1 VGTGRDTVR
10 STESK
15 IDSVEWISGHTFWE
29 LVERRAAASPDRV
42 MLLDESGREL
52 TFGALRECAERA
64 AAGFHALGVGAG
76 TAVCWQLP
84 TWIESYVLVAGLA
97 RLGAVQTPLLPL
109 YREREVSFIAKQTAA
124 RWLIVPSSW
133 REFAYADMARAVAAR
148 LTDCDVLVCD
158 RELPDGNVA
167 DLPAPP
173 SAPPGPE
180 ASPVR
185 WVFFTSGT
193 TADPK
198 GALHTDATIQAA
210 ARASYLSTEISSAD
224 RTAIVFPFTH
234 IGGVLG
240 MTGSLL
246 TASSGAIVESFDPVK
261 SVEFLSRAGVT
272 DIGGATP
279 IHLACLAAQR
289 ASPDRPL
296 FPELRIC
303 PCGGAPVPLD
313 LHREVRSELG
323 GVGLVSGYG
332 LTEFPVMTMNS
343 LDASDEKLAGTVGQ
357 PNQGVELRVV
367 TREGATVA
375 PGEEGEICAR
385 GPQLCRGYLDPALD
399 ADAFDADGLFH
410 TGDLGYVDDDGYVVI
425 TGRLKDIIIRKGENI
440 SAKEVEDLLYAHPK
454 VRDAAV
460 IGLPDQERGER
471 CCAVVEVLDP
481 SQPLTL
487 DELVSYCHERGLMK
501 QKIPEQ
507 LETVSE
513 IPRNPVGKVMKH
525 VLRETYRDS
534 HAPQSPAAP
543 QTRRAAE

>member
-1 VGTGRDTVR
+1 MIIERSPAVG
-10 STESK
+10 
-15 IDSVEWISGHTFWE
+15 EWISGHTFWE
-29 LVERRAAASPDRV
+29 LVERRAAASPLRV
-42 MLLDESGREL
+42 MLVDERGGEL
-52 TFGALRECAERA
+52 TFGALRERAERA
-64 AAGFHALGVGAG
+64 AAGFHALGIGPG

-133 REFAYADMARAVAAR
+133 REFAYAEMAQAVAAR
-148 LTDCDVLVCD
+148 LPDCEVLVCD
-158 RELPDGNVA
+158 RALPDGEVG

-173 SAPPGPE
+173 SAESRPE

-210 ARASYLSTEISSAD
+210 ARASYRSTEVSSAD
-224 RTAIVFPFTH
+224 RTAVVFPFTH
-234 IGGVLG
+234 IGGILG
-240 MTGSLL
+240 ITGSLL

-261 SVEFLSRAGVT
+261 SVEFLSRAEVT

-289 ASPDRPL
+289 ARPDRPL
-296 FPELRIC
+296 FPQLRIC

-313 LHREVRSELG
+313 LHLEVRSELG

-343 LDASDEKLAGTVGQ
+343 LEASDEKLAGTVGQ
-357 PNQGVELRVV
+357 PNEGVELRIL
-367 TREGATVA
+367 TREGATAA

-399 ADAFDADGLFH
+399 AEAFDADGLFH

-440 SAKEVEDLLYAHPK
+440 SAKEIEDLLYTHPK
-454 VRDAAV
+454 LRDAAV
-460 IGLPDQERGER
+460 IGLPDPERGER
-471 CCAVVEVLDP
+471 CCAVVEMSDP
-481 SQPLTL
+481 SQPLGF
-487 DELVSYCHERGLMK
+487 EEMVSYCHERGLMK

-507 LETVSE
+507 LEIVSE

-534 HAPQSPAAP
+534 HASQSVAAP
-543 QTRRAAE
+543 QRRREDRAAQ